1 MVFGLGPVLRYELIT
16 TARRGRYYL
25 LRAVYGL
32 FLLWSLAGQFHA
44 WEQRH
49 PRGGTIQDLYWFA
62 ESAFVQFAGAQ
73 GLALLLLIPALVAG
87 VIADDYQRKTLHYL
101 LASRLSSA
109 EIVLGKLGARLV
121 HVGTFVALG
130 LPVVCLLGLYGG
142 LNPQTVLWVYLGTF
156 AMVLCVAG
164 GSVFIST
171 LARRPRDAILVSYG
185 LEAIWLLGPH
195 LVAPIAHNLEGPLKG
210 IGPIVDAMMVT
221 NPMNFWGELAGI
233 SSYYRSGWP
242 FAWAFPG
249 FESRFFR
256 MVETQAVIGLLFL
269 GLAIAGLRPLRGSS
283 WPGARPQTG
292 WWTRLRGVVQGL
304 ARTRAAT
311 SIAQNPLLVTPSARP
326 PCGDAPMLWKE
337 RYARMT
343 GSLSWL
349 SSRGVILFFSVFLGC
364 FLFDVAY
371 PALSELF
378 GTSHSH
384 GTQTA
389 MNSALRQASVALSVL
404 GMLAIAA
411 SSAVTLTGEREQD
424 TWISL
429 ATTLLSP
436 GEIIWAK
443 QVGAVWSAWRI
454 GLALLVVWATG
465 ILLGALHPTGVLVSA
480 TIVGLVAWFLAAVG
494 VFVSGRVRNSTR
506 SLAWTF
512 LILILGLGHWPWMVG
527 GSLGT
532 YREVA
537 TPWSNQKLGVGNPWS
552 EPANAL
558 IVWAVELALYAAAA
572 GLLTWG
578 SIRRLRATWGES

>member
-1 MVFGLGPVLRYELIT
+1 MEWAGFPM
-16 TARRGRYYL
+16 
-25 LRAVYGL
+25 
-32 FLLWSLAGQFHA
+32 LAA
-44 WEQRH
+44 
-49 PRGGTIQDLYWFA
+49 
-62 ESAFVQFAGAQ
+62 
-73 GLALLLLIPALVAG
+73 
-87 VIADDYQRKTLHYL
+87 
-101 LASRLSSA
+101 
-109 EIVLGKLGARLV
+109 
-121 HVGTFVALG
+121 VALG
-130 LPVVCLLGLYGG
+130 LIATGLPAFIVLIGVALLFALLGIALGAVPLSLLTALPLRLFGLLENDLLQALPLYVLMGALLNRLPLAESLFRAGNALFARSAAAPLLAALG
-142 LNPQTVLWVYLGTF
+142 LGALLAPMN
-156 AMVLCVAG
+156 
-164 GSVFIST
+164 GSVGASAANLSRVVEPRLLASGVPAPQALTLVSVAST
-171 LARRPRDAILVSYG
+171 LGVVVPPSLVLILLGDSM
-185 LEAIWLLGPH
+185 LRAHTEAINASH
-195 LVAPIAHNLEGPLKG
+195 LAQRVIN
-210 IGPIVDAMMVT
+210 
-221 NPMNFWGELAGI
+221 
-233 SSYYRSGWP
+233 
-242 FAWAFPG
+242 
-249 FESRFFR
+249 
-256 MVETQAVIGLLFL
+256 TQDVFQGALPPALLFL

-292 WWTRLRGVVQGL
+292 WWTRLSGVAQGL

-311 SIAQNPLLVTPSARP
+311 SIAQNPLLVTQSARP

-411 SSAVTLTGEREQD
+411 SSAVSLTGEREQD

-480 TIVGLVAWFLAAVG
+480 TIVGLVAWFVAAVG

-512 LILILGLGHWPWMVG
+512 LILILGLGNWPWMVG